1 MRRTER
7 YPAKG
12 GANSLWHIYKTVP
25 FFKVAKNF
33 AVIQLVE
40 IYTFHPDEKLFVPNF
55 FENGSR
61 EKTSFALMV
70 MPDVMFPERIK
81 VGDNSIIGFNTTIL
95 AHEYLIDEYRIGDV
109 VIGKNVLIGANTTIL
124 PGVEIGDGAIVSAAS
139 LVNRD
144 IPPGVFA
151 GGNPVKIIFT
161 QEQMKERQ
169 QKIVKTN
176 SMDVTYVIIGN
187 NTRRDVLYVPSYF
200 FGGI

>member
-7 YPAKG
+7 YPAQE
-12 GANSLWHIYKTVP
+12 GANSLWHIYKTVS

-33 AVIQLVE
+33 VVIQ
-40 IYTFHPDEKLFVPNF
+40 ISRYTPFLSLKNFLFRTFLKMKV
-55 FENGSR
+55 GQQ
-61 EKTSFALMV
+61 TSFALMV
-70 MPDVMFPERIK
+70 MPDIMFPERIT

-124 PGVEIGDGAIVSAAS
+124 PGVEIGDGAVVSAAS

-161 QEQMKERQ
+161 AEQMTERQ
-169 QKIVKTN
+169 QN
-176 SMDVTYVIIGN
+176 S
-187 NTRRDVLYVPSYF
+187 
-200 FGGI
+200 